1 MMRSS
6 PNRQHRSG
14 RMAAHQVA
22 QQSKSR
28 KRIKHRSLINISPR
42 GQSERNGAGVE
53 AETGA
58 NRVSEKRSRMRKRL
72 EEKAQEV
79 KDLADP
85 EARTK
90 KGGLKTEIRGHAAA
104 AGVRKVQKR
113 GRKGGR
119 EVEAEGPTVRIR
131 IDGLKVERG
140 KGTLEIQKVGG
151 IVATKIITPK
161 NKK

>member
-1 MMRSS
+1 M
-6 PNRQHRSG
+6 
-14 RMAAHQVA
+14 
-22 QQSKSR
+22 
-28 KRIKHRSLINISPR
+28 
-42 GQSERNGAGVE
+42 
-53 AETGA
+53 
-58 NRVSEKRSRMRKRL
+58 SEKRSRMRKRL